1 MANALI
7 GCWDLG
13 NYGKC
18 SDWLLKKWDTLKEME
33 DLGYYGE
40 CSDWLLRNWDTWEEI
55 FGILWRIF

>member
-13 NYGKC
+13 NYGK
-18 SDWLLKKWDTLKEME
+18 
-33 DLGYYGE
+33 

>member
-13 NYGKC
+13 NYGEC
-18 SDWLLKKWDTLKEME
+18 SDWLLKKWDTLEEME

-40 CSDWLLRNWDTWEEI
+40 CSDWLLRKYLGYYGI
-55 FGILWRIF
+55 FFD